1 MKRLE
6 FTIFYIITDINVT
19 IEFLGS
25 IGNIFK
31 SFIFISLTPIIE
43 RVGMVGLKNY
53 LKKIYQV
60 SSNNIKQKDAWIY
73 LFIIVVVN
81 IF

>member
-1 MKRLE
+1 M
-6 FTIFYIITDINVT
+6 TDINVT

-31 SFIFISLTPIIE
+31 TFIFISLTPSIG